1 MATEATQSDKG
12 IGLGLVL
19 SVISLL
25 GAAVMF
31 GGPGQELKAW
41 GFGGAIVAAGLAIV
55 FLHLF
60 E

>member
-1 MATEATQSDKG
+1 MATEATQSDKS
-12 IGLGLVL
+12 IGVGLAL
-19 SVISLL
+19 SVIALL

-31 GGPGQELKAW
+31 AGPGQELKAW
-41 GFGGAIVAAGLAIV
+41 GFAGAVGAAGLAIV